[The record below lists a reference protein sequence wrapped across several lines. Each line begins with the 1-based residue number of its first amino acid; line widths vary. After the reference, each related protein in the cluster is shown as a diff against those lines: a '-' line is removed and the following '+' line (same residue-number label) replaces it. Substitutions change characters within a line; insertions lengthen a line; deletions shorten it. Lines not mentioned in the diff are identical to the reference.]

1 MLSALTLTC
10 HQPEF
15 TCPNSPV
22 SCECQGFVRLTWS
35 VIASASGTAFQI
47 GLGPGGSIVSI
58 GSYTVVLC
66 NVTGIDSI
74 PYLSSKLN
82 FTLSENTSVECN
94 DNTVETERVS
104 LQMAGISDY
113 VYCGMI

>member
-15 TCPNSPV
+15 TCPNSLV
-22 SCECQGFVRLTWS
+22 SCECQGFVRLMWS

-113 VYCGMI
+113 A

>member
-1 MLSALTLTC
+1 M
-10 HQPEF
+10 
-15 TCPNSPV
+15 V
-22 SCECQGFVRLTWS
+22 SHR
-35 VIASASGTAFQI
+35 IRYSGTTFQI

-94 DNTVETERVS
+94 DNTVEPERVS
-104 LQMAGISDY
+104 LQMAGISDH
-113 VYCGMI
+113 VYCGMMHDICAC